1 MKLDYDIIWKH
12 KLSKK
17 EGSII
22 IFFLT
27 DYADASGY
35 VYYSDNA
42 VFEFMKDCVWIEIT
56 ERKLVGG
63 TDA

>member
-1 MKLDYDIIWKH
+1 MTSYG
-12 KLSKK
+12 SVNYQKK

>member
-1 MKLDYDIIWKH
+1 MLQAM
-12 KLSKK
+12 
-17 EGSII
+17 
-22 IFFLT
+22 F
-27 DYADASGY
+27 
-35 VYYSDNA
+35 YYSDNA

>member
-1 MKLDYDIIWKH
+1 MTSYGSINYQ
-12 KLSKK
+12 KK

>member
-1 MKLDYDIIWKH
+1 MKLDYDIIWKR

>member
-1 MKLDYDIIWKH
+1 MTSYGSVKK
-12 KLSKK
+12 KKK

>member
-1 MKLDYDIIWKH
+1 MEAYII
-12 KLSKK
+12 KK
-17 EGSII
+17 KKDAQLFS
-22 IFFLT
+22 FLT
-27 DYADASGY
+27 DYPDTSGY